1 MKKNYYLGLSAA
13 TLLPFMALAQG
24 GTPLETLL
32 DTVKRVVDIIIP
44 ILMALAVLV
53 FLYGIVKYITAS
65 GDAEG
70 QKEARGYIIYGL
82 IGIFV
87 LVAFWGIVA
96 FIAGTLGVTV
106 GGGTPVPTIPF

>member
-1 MKKNYYLGLSAA
+1 MKKIFRLAPIAAA
-13 TLLPFMALAQG
+13 TLPFMALAQG

-32 DTVKRVVDIIIP
+32 ATVRRVVDIVIP

-96 FIAGTLGVTV
+96 FIAGTVGVTV
-106 GGGTPVPTIPF
+106 GGTTPVPTIPF